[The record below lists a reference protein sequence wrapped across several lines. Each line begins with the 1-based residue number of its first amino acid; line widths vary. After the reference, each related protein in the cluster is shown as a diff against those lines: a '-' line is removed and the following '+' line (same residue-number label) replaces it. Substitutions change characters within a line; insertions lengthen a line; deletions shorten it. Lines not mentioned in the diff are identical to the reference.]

1 MCVRERETKRARGGE
16 RECVCT
22 YIKYLCLFSETLPR
36 NDVRTPACVFVC
48 VNVCVCVCAPVCV
61 RVCVRVCVCVCDCV
75 CLYVRV
81 CVRVCMC
88 KCMWVCVCLSLYVFV
103 REREGV

>member
-1 MCVRERETKRARGGE
+1 VCVRERETKRARGGE

-48 VNVCVCVCAPVCV
+48 VNVCVCVCVCV
-61 RVCVRVCVCVCDCV
+61 YVCVCVCV
-75 CLYVRV
+75 YVYIENLCL
-81 CVRVCMC
+81 
-88 KCMWVCVCLSLYVFV
+88 F
-103 REREGV
+103 E